1 MTLGKLPDQKQAKAD
16 INGGENGNTD
26 LPHLGLSVAPA
37 SDVAG
42 AGKNGVIVTEVDP
55 AGAAADR
62 GIKQGDVILDV
73 GGRNVSSAHDVR
85 KALETAKNDHKKS
98 VLMRV
103 RSGDASHFVAV
114 PLSTGQG

>member
-1 MTLGKLPDQKQAKAD
+1 LPDQQQAKAD
-16 INGGENGNTD
+16 VNGGENGNAD

-37 SDVAG
+37 ADVAG

-55 AGAAADR
+55 NSAAADR

-73 GGRNVSSAHDVR
+73 GGQSVANARDVR

-103 RSGDASHFVAV
+103 RTGDASHFVAV
-114 PLSTGQG
+114 PLTTGQG